1 MGRKLVWREGEECL
15 ISITPVAQGLFR
27 PLLSFVTA
35 IALVQYGARHV
46 HFVDRHEWLFF
57 LALGGPCLEV
67 LLTRTWRWRSY
78 KVRVSNERVIVEGG
92 VAHHFRSSIELQ
104 DVIASHVGQSVTE
117 RLTNRGGVL
126 LDTPLGT
133 MDIGRVRHPAAL
145 CRLIDLQ
152 RAQYRNEPVPLDTVF
167 EFEYP
172 DPREY
177 VVSPRPRYGRHAR
190 D

>member
-1 MGRKLVWREGEECL
+1 
-15 ISITPVAQGLFR
+15 
-27 PLLSFVTA
+27 
-35 IALVQYGARHV
+35 
-46 HFVDRHEWLFF
+46 
-57 LALGGPCLEV
+57 
-67 LLTRTWRWRSY
+67 
-78 KVRVSNERVIVEGG
+78 
-92 VAHHFRSSIELQ
+92 
-104 DVIASHVGQSVTE
+104 
-117 RLTNRGGVL
+117 VL